1 MKYPV
6 IVTEKFEKV
15 IIVEANNEEEALNK
29 CWDEFSKGSLFGDSP
44 VSIHYY
50 TDESETDFEIGS
62 EEDKIMIEEYEKL
75 GYKYDYLI

>member
-29 CWDEFSKGSLFGDSP
+29 C
-44 VSIHYY
+44 
-50 TDESETDFEIGS
+50 
-62 EEDKIMIEEYEKL
+62 
-75 GYKYDYLI
+75 

>member
-6 IVTEKFEKV
+6 IVTEKFEKL
-15 IIVEANNEEEALNK
+15 IIIEANNEEEALNK
-29 CWDEFSKGSLFGDSP
+29 CWKEFERGSLFGNSP

-62 EEDKIMIEEYEKL
+62 EEDKIMIEEHEN
-75 GYKYDYLI
+75 KYDYLI

>member
-6 IVTEKFEKV
+6 IITEKFEKL
-15 IIVEANNEEEALNK
+15 IIVEANDEEEALNK
-29 CWDEFSKGSLFGDSP
+29 CWEEFERGSLFGNSP

-62 EEDKIMIEEYEKL
+62 EEDKIMIEEHEN
-75 GYKYDYLI
+75 KYDYLI